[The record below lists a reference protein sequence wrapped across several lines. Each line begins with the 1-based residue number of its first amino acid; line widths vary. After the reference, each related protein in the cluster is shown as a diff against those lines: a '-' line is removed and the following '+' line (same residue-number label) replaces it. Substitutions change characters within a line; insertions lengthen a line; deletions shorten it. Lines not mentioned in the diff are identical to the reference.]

1 MKRALILASVAS
13 ALLFV
18 PAASCVASTLSVSN
32 PQALYAAVKASSAG
46 DTILLRSGDYGVVQL
61 DHLNFPGAGLTVKAA
76 PGAKPVMTSLVAKNS
91 KGLNFAG
98 LEIAM
103 APKQQYGMFA
113 IQSERI
119 SFDNMTA
126 HQADGSLDGVGFFF
140 RLSNRISV
148 TNSEFHHL
156 GVGGSALDTPNV
168 TVSNNR
174 FHDINT
180 DGVDLA
186 GSPAATVTA
195 NTFTDFFPGPGAH
208 PDAIQFWGTKEHP
221 MPAGSVVKDNIIR
234 RGKGRVMQGI
244 FVESQSNITIVG
256 NAMSGT
262 MTNGISVSAT
272 KTADIRDNFVQGYR
286 DMGVRIIAR
295 GGSSNITVS
304 GNVAPLVVDL
314 RQGNEP
320 GTVNFVENKTS
331 RIRDAAV
338 GDDSAMDAWLAKRG
352 RKP

>member
-1 MKRALILASVAS
+1 MMRLAIAS
-13 ALLFV
+13 CGLLFALSS
-18 PAASCVASTLSVSN
+18 PAAAATLTVANTASLWT
-32 PQALYAAVKASSAG
+32 ALKASGPG
-46 DTILLRSGDYGVVQL
+46 DVIQLKSGSYGVL
-61 DHLNFPGAGLTVKAA
+61 ELNRMTFAAPGVTVSAA
-76 PGAKPVMTSLVAKNS
+76 PGARPMLTSLVTKDS
-91 KGLNFAG
+91 TGLTFVG
-98 LEIAM
+98 LEVAM
-103 APKQQYGMFA
+103 APTQQYGIYAFGSA
-113 IQSERI
+113 RI
-119 SFDNMTA
+119 RYDGMTV
-126 HQADGSLDGVGFFF
+126 HQASEKLAGAGFLI
-140 RLSNRISV
+140 RESKDVAI
-148 TNSEFHHL
+148 TNSELHHL
-156 GVGGSALDTPNV
+156 GVGGGVLDSAEVTVANSNFHDIDTDGV
-168 TVSNNR
+168 DIGGSAGAVVSNNR
-174 FHDINT
+174 F
-180 DGVDLA
+180 
-186 GSPAATVTA
+186 S
-195 NTFTDFFPGPGAH
+195 DFFPSPGAH
-208 PDAIQFWGTKEHP
+208 PDAIQLWQTKEHP

-262 MTNGISVSAT
+262 MTNGIAVSGT

>member
-1 MKRALILASVAS
+1 MKRVLILAS
-13 ALLFV
+13 ALLS
-18 PAASCVASTLSVSN
+18 AAAAPCVASTLSVSN
-32 PQALYAAVKASSAG
+32 PQALYTAVKASSAG
-46 DTILLRSGDYGVVQL
+46 DTILLRTANYGVLEL
-61 DHLNFPGAGLTVKAA
+61 DNLNFGGAGLTVKAA
-76 PGAKPVMTSLVAKNS
+76 PGAKPVMTSLVTKNS

-103 APKQQYGMFA
+103 APKQQYGIFA
-113 IQSERI
+113 IESERI
-119 SFDNMTA
+119 TYDDMIS
-126 HQADGSLDGVGFFF
+126 HEADGALDGVGFFF
-140 RLSNRISV
+140 RLSNRISI

-156 GVGGSALDTPNV
+156 GVGGTALDTPNV
-168 TVSNNR
+168 TISNNR

-186 GSPAATVTA
+186 GSPAATVSG
-195 NTFTDFFPGPGAH
+195 NTFTDFFPSEGAH
-208 PDAIQFWGTKEHP
+208 PDAIQFWETKEHP

-262 MTNGISVSAT
+262 MTNGISVSST

-295 GGSSNITVS
+295 GGSANVTVS
-304 GNVAPLVVDL
+304 GNVSPLIVDL

-320 GTVNFVENKTS
+320 GTVNFVESKNT
-331 RIRDAAV
+331 RIGDAAV
-338 GDDSAMDAWLAKRG
+338 GNDSAMDAWLAKRG